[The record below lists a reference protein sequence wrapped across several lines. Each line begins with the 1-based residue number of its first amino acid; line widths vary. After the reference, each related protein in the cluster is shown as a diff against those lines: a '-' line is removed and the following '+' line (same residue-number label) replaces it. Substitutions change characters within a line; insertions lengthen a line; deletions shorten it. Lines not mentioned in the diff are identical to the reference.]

1 MHRFF
6 FGMMLLGL
14 FAAGYCTAGCTPNA
28 MQRARTVLAQTD
40 NATHLVDGVL
50 RARYAAV
57 SASGDA
63 DAIRRYNRTLEA
75 TYLTHASLMAAEL
88 LLDDVEDMGDERRIS
103 AILGCVTARVLVL
116 VERIQ
121 EMGAEA
127 PDVLV
132 MLLGIVQ
139 GVASSACDPTEHV
152 SLPSAA
158 GQVAVP

>member
-1 MHRFF
+1 MHRLFF
-6 FGMMLLGL
+6 ALTMVAL
-14 FAAGYCTAGCTPNA
+14 FFVGYCSSGCASTP
-28 MQRARTVLAQTD
+28 MDRARTVLAQTD

-88 LLDDVEDMGDERRIS
+88 LLDDVEDMGDERRIG

-121 EMGAEA
+121 EMGEEL

-139 GVASSACDPTEHV
+139 GVASASCDPTEHV